1 MLENF
6 DGGNLTMLFV
16 GALFC
21 ILGYLIAIKQMRY
34 LIAGWDESK
43 ITNPTAFANMVGGSI
58 LFEGF
63 AFTAIALAEGAGII
77 SDVYFVSALF
87 AIAITPIVVLV
98 VAIKRYRKRT

>member
-6 DGGNLTMLFV
+6 DSGNLTMLFV

-21 ILGYLIAIKQMRY
+21 ILGYLIAIKQKRH

-43 ITNPTAFANMVGGSI
+43 ITNPAAFANMVGGSI
-58 LFEGF
+58 LFEGCAF
-63 AFTAIALAEGAGII
+63 AAISLAEGAGII

-87 AIAITPIVVLV
+87 AIVIMPIVVLV
-98 VAIKRYRKRT
+98 IAVKRYRKRT